1 MLAVLVAAS
10 TTAFSQDT
18 LRVRSYRVIN
28 TCSNERRFLI
38 DAYMGEIFS
47 SDSLQSFD
55 ITIGYD
61 TSLIRPTDGL
71 TVGTLSSQMTFGDVS
86 PFFNFR
92 IPGEMRVGAFTIDRN
107 VRGDQPFFAIAGNFA
122 GECQDK
128 TFFTFPWESTFNE
141 EFRRTIAMEW
151 TDTVL
156 AVATPTENPALGLY
170 AAQPPDTIRG
180 YDSTTVLTLHR
191 ILSDDLRG
199 EQIVSTLSILGSTA
213 VVIERVDISN
223 PDSIVFATDSLSV
236 SIFDKGL
243 IENDTFYVTV
253 RSRSTAQTVS
263 VQALTQ
269 VSTTSQCAC
278 TNPAGKD
285 TIVVT
290 ATHEPNVSIK
300 MDSHERAGISIRR
313 HTPGISI
320 QLLHGQPT
328 NIQIHSMY
336 GALLKNFTSTGE
348 DVWIA
353 NEQLPN
359 GPFLITVHSGSSVER
374 RLLLK

>member
-1 MLAVLVAAS
+1 
-10 TTAFSQDT
+10 
-18 LRVRSYRVIN
+18 
-28 TCSNERRFLI
+28 
-38 DAYMGEIFS
+38 MGEIFS

-71 TVGTLSSQMTFGDVS
+71 TVGTLSSQMSFGDVS

-107 VRGDQPFFAIAGNFA
+107 VRGDQPFFAIAGNFL
-122 GECQDK
+122 GDCNDK

-141 EFRRTIAMEW
+141 EFRRSIAIEW

-156 AVATPTENPALGLY
+156 AVATPVENPVLGLF
-170 AAQPPDTIRG
+170 AAQTPDTIRG

-191 ILSDDLRG
+191 ILSDNLRD
-199 EQIVSTLSILGSTA
+199 EPTISTLSIPGSTA
-213 VVIERVDISN
+213 VVIERVDVTNS
-223 PDSIVFATDSLSV
+223 DSLVFALDSTSV
-236 SIFDKGL
+236 SIFDKGQV
-243 IENDTFYVTV
+243 ENDTLYVTLK
-253 RSRSTAQTVS
+253 SRSKAQTIN
-263 VQALTQ
+263 VQAVTQ
-269 VSTTSQCAC
+269 VSTLAVC
-278 TNPAGKD
+278 TCTDPKGKD
-285 TIVVT
+285 TIAIT
-290 ATHEPNVSIK
+290 AIHEPNVSIK

-313 HTPGISI
+313 QTPGISI

-336 GALLKNFTSTGE
+336 GALLKSFTSTGE

-359 GPFLITVHSGSSVER
+359 GPFLITVHSGSRVER